1 MRLLI
6 CAGGTGGGVYPALS
20 ILQAVGNRAET
31 VLWVGSQGGME
42 ADLVSNA
49 GIPYKSVPA
58 AGVHG
63 VGLRALPGNIV
74 KLLKGIIASCRILR
88 EFKPD
93 VLLFTGG
100 YVAVP
105 MAFAGIRT
113 NSLLYVPDIEP
124 GLALRAL
131 ARFSSKI
138 ALTAD
143 ESKQYFRSNKKLVV
157 TGYPTRADFTPKNKK
172 DAINNLGL
180 TENKPVLLFIGGS
193 KGAHAINAVVF
204 SHLSVLLQEFQVLHI
219 TGKDDFEQ
227 SQHLRE
233 QLVSGLAASY
243 HPFPYLHQEIS
254 DAFSAADLSISRA
267 GASILGELPLMGLPA
282 ILVPYPYAWRYQKV
296 NADYLVKHGAARLI
310 ENDKLD
316 DQLVPAIH
324 SLFADP
330 VTLSSMRTAMSKLA
344 TPQASTKLAEL
355 VIALGTNPGGGSK

>member
-1 MRLLI
+1 
-6 CAGGTGGGVYPALS
+6 
-20 ILQAVGNRAET
+20 
-31 VLWVGSQGGME
+31 
-42 ADLVSNA
+42 
-49 GIPYKSVPA
+49 
-58 AGVHG
+58 
-63 VGLRALPGNIV
+63 
-74 KLLKGIIASCRILR
+74 
-88 EFKPD
+88 

-143 ESKQYFRSNKKLVV
+143 ESKQYFRSTKKLVV
-157 TGYPTRADFTPKNKK
+157 TGYPTRADFTPKNKI

-193 KGAHAINAVVF
+193 KGAHAINTALF
-204 SHLSVLLQEFQVLHI
+204 SHLSDLLRDFQVLHI
-219 TGKDDFEQ
+219 TGREDFEQ
-227 SQHLRE
+227 SQLLKG
-233 QLVSGLAASY
+233 QLLPESASSY
-243 HPFPYLHQEIS
+243 HPFPYLHQGIS
-254 DAFSAADLSISRA
+254 DAFSAADLSVSRA

-296 NADYLVKHGAARLI
+296 NANYLVKHGAARFI

-344 TPQASTKLAEL
+344 TPQASSQLAEL

>member
-1 MRLLI
+1 
-6 CAGGTGGGVYPALS
+6 
-20 ILQAVGNRAET
+20 
-31 VLWVGSQGGME
+31 ME

-49 GIPYKSVPA
+49 GITYKSVPA

-74 KLLKGIIASCRILR
+74 KLLKGIIVSRRILR

-143 ESKQYFRSNKKLVV
+143 ESKQYFRSTKKLVV
-157 TGYPTRADFTPKNKK
+157 TGYPTRADFTPKNKI

-193 KGAHAINAVVF
+193 KGAHAINTALF
-204 SHLSVLLQEFQVLHI
+204 SHLSDLLRDFQVLHI
-219 TGKDDFEQ
+219 TGREDFEQ
-227 SQHLRE
+227 SQLLKG
-233 QLVSGLAASY
+233 QLLPESASSY
-243 HPFPYLHQEIS
+243 HPFPYLHQGIS
-254 DAFSAADLSISRA
+254 DAFSAADLSVSRA

-296 NADYLVKHGAARLI
+296 NANYLVKHGAARFI

-344 TPQASTKLAEL
+344 TPQASSQLAEL